1 MPRAFLMTPTAPF
14 APSKTARFGAGTGAA
29 NNLSDLDKSK
39 FVKLVAESRFDLAAA
54 GNEIE
59 GLITSV
65 ESATQG
71 GYSIGGYRD
80 SGRVYV
86 TFDGL
91 QATPGTGVVALG
103 DYVVTGTVT
112 AKGTV
117 LPAAPKVCTATA
129 LSVATTPAVNFPA
142 GSNLRFKWRVV
153 SLGAAGT
160 GAVGTVG
167 VIERC

>member
-1 MPRAFLMTPTAPF
+1 MPRAFMMTPTAPF

-29 NNLSDLDKSK
+29 NNLSTLDSSK
-39 FVKLVAESRFDLAAA
+39 FVKLVADSRMDLTAA

-59 GLITSV
+59 GLITSI
-65 ESATQG
+65 EPANQG
-71 GYSIGGYRD
+71 GYSLGGYRD

-91 QATPGTGVVALG
+91 QATPGTGVVAVG

-117 LPAAPKVCTATA
+117 LPGAPKVCKATA
-129 LSVATTPAVNFPA
+129 AATGIV
-142 GSNLRFKWRVV
+142 FKWRVV
-153 SLGAAGT
+153 SLGAVAT

-167 VIERC
+167 VIERI